1 MWVPHTF
8 KIKIMMK
15 HLTILITILLIPAF
29 VVAQGRLE
37 GKVMVAGNDDA
48 PDGEGLPGANVV
60 WAGTTVGASAN
71 AAGYFTIKKVK
82 DHNLLVASFVGYTTD
97 TVVVDPDT
105 DYIEIILEESSMLDE
120 IRVIGRATGTHIDRK
135 ATIATVNITGAELC
149 KAACCNLSESFVTN
163 ASVDVNYADA
173 ATGAKQIQ
181 LLGLAGSYVQ
191 ILTENIPSMYG
202 LGAAYGLSYVPGPWM
217 ESIQVSKGTSSVRN
231 GNESITGQINVEY
244 KKPVTSE
251 ILFVNG
257 IVSDAGKIESNANAS
272 LRLNPCWSTMLLGHG
287 ETQSGTSDHN
297 KDGFRDEP
305 DVRQY
310 SFMNRWDY
318 LSDNLTFRTGIKYM
332 NEERIGGQFDYNRND
347 PNTWDSGYGINMATE
362 RAEAF
367 TKVGGMFGPDD
378 NMSLGWIQSFA
389 FHEMNAWLGY
399 NKYDATQ
406 KSYYTNLLYQYFPG
420 EKHTVDAGVSY
431 RFDHYD
437 ELQGIYRPLTGHIT
451 TNINSETV
459 ESVPGV
465 FMQYTYTD
473 SAKMTLLA
481 GVRYDFYRNHGAQF
495 TPRLHLRYE
504 ITPHITL
511 RASAGKGYR
520 TVHVLAENM
529 YFLSSSRQMVIAD
542 NLDIEEAWNAGI
554 NMTGYLHIGK
564 RELRI
569 TGEAYRTSFVKQIV
583 IDLDSDIDRVSFY
596 NLDGKSYSNVYQLE
610 AQIEPV
616 TGLDITA
623 AWRWNDVKQ
632 TIGGELREK
641 PLASRY
647 KGLLTASYTTRMRKW
662 QVDCTLQYNGPGRI
676 PSTMANPEP
685 YRRADHFSAYPV
697 LNAQI
702 TKYFRKWSVYIGAEN
717 ITGSRQHDAIIAADD
732 PFGPYYDGSMIYGP
746 VHGRK
751 LFAGFRFA
759 LDRPQN

>member
-1 MWVPHTF
+1 
-8 KIKIMMK
+8 MK
-15 HLTILITILLIPAF
+15 HLITLISILFIPALM
-29 VVAQGRLE
+29 VAQGRLE
-37 GKVMVAGNDDA
+37 GKVVVASGDGA
-48 PDGEGLPGANVV
+48 TDGEGLPGANVV

-71 AAGYFTIKKVK
+71 AAGYFTIRKVK
-82 DHNLLVASFVGYTTD
+82 DHNLLVASFVGYTPD
-97 TVVVDPDT
+97 TVSVDPGE
-105 DYIEIILEESSMLDE
+105 DYIEITLDE
-120 IRVIGRATGTHIDRK
+120 NSMMSEITVIGRATGTHIDRE
-135 ATIATVNITGAELC
+135 ATIATVNITAAELC

-191 ILTENIPSMYG
+191 ILTENIPAMYG
-202 LGAAYGLSYVPGPWM
+202 LGAAYGLSYIPGPWM

-244 KKPVTSE
+244 KKPATSE
-251 ILFVNG
+251 IAFVNG
-257 IVSDAGKIESNANAS
+257 FVSDAGKIETNANAS
-272 LRLNPCWSTMLLGHG
+272 VKLNPYWSTMLLGHG
-287 ETQSGTSDHN
+287 ETQSGASDHN

-318 LSDNLTFRTGIKYM
+318 LSNNLTFRAGIKYM
-332 NEERIGGQFDYNRND
+332 NEERIGGQFDYSRND

-367 TKVGGMFGPDD
+367 TKLGGMFGPSD
-378 NMSLGWIQSFA
+378 NMSLGWIQSA
-389 FHEMNAWLGY
+389 TFHQIDSWLGY
-399 NKYDATQ
+399 NQYDATQ
-406 KSYYTNLLYQYFPG
+406 KSYYTNILYQYFPA
-420 EKHTVDAGVSY
+420 EKHTVDAGASY

-437 ELQGIYRPLTGHIT
+437 ELHGIFGPVTGQVLTAL
-451 TNINSETV
+451 NAETI

-465 FMQYTYTD
+465 FVQYTYTD
-473 SAKMTLLA
+473 SAKVTLLA
-481 GVRYDFYRNHGAQF
+481 GARYDFYRHHGAQF

-504 ITPHITL
+504 ITPHLTL

-529 YFLSSSRQMVIAD
+529 YFLSSSRQMVIED

-554 NMTGYLHIGK
+554 NLTGYVHIGS
-564 RELRI
+564 RELRL
-569 TGEAYRTSFVKQIV
+569 TGEAYRTSFVRQIV
-583 IDLDSDIDRVSFY
+583 TDLDSDVDRVSFY
-596 NLDGKSYSNVYQLE
+596 NLDGKSYSNVFQLE
-610 AQIEPV
+610 AQMQPV

-623 AWRWNDVKQ
+623 AWRWNDVRQ

-641 PLASRY
+641 PLSSRY

-662 QVDCTLQYNGPGRI
+662 QADYTLQYNGPGRM

-685 YRRADHFSAYPV
+685 YRRHESFSAYPV
-697 LNAQI
+697 MNAQV
-702 TKYFRKWSVYIGAEN
+702 TRYFRKWSVYIGAEN

-732 PFGPYYDGSMIYGP
+732 PFGPYFDGSMIYGP

-751 LFAGFRFA
+751 LYAGFRFA
-759 LDRPQN
+759 LDRIQN

>member
-1 MWVPHTF
+1 
-8 KIKIMMK
+8 MK
-15 HLTILITILLIPAF
+15 HLITLITILLIPAF
-29 VVAQGRLE
+29 AVAQGRLE
-37 GKVMVAGNDDA
+37 GKVVVAGSDGA

-71 AAGYFTIKKVK
+71 AAGYFTIRKVK
-82 DHNLLVASFVGYTTD
+82 DHNLLVASFVGYTSD
-97 TVVVDPDT
+97 TVMIDPGT
-105 DYIEIILEESSMLDE
+105 DYIEIILKENSMIDE
-120 IRVIGRATGTHIDRK
+120 ITVIGRATGTHIDRE
-135 ATIATVNITGAELC
+135 ATIATVNITAAELC

-191 ILTENIPSMYG
+191 ILTENIPAMYG
-202 LGAAYGLSYVPGPWM
+202 LGAAYGLSYIPGPWM

-244 KKPVTSE
+244 KKPATSE
-251 ILFVNG
+251 IVFVNG
-257 IVSDAGKIESNANAS
+257 FVSDAGKIETNANAS
-272 LRLNPCWSTMLLGHG
+272 LRLNQYWSTMLLGHG
-287 ETQSGTSDHN
+287 ETQSGASDHN

-318 LSDNLTFRTGIKYM
+318 LSNNLTFRAGIKYM
-332 NEERIGGQFDYNRND
+332 NEERIGGQFDYSRND

-367 TKVGGMFGPDD
+367 TKLGGMFGPSD
-378 NMSLGWIQSFA
+378 NMSLGWIQSFT
-389 FHEMNAWLGY
+389 FHEMNSWLGY

-406 KSYYTNLLYQYFPG
+406 KSYYTNLLYQYFPA

-437 ELQGIYRPLTGHIT
+437 ELQGIYGPLTVQVL
-451 TNINSETV
+451 TNINAETV
-459 ESVPGV
+459 ESVPGI

-473 SAKMTLLA
+473 SAKVTLLA

-504 ITPHITL
+504 ITPHMTL

-554 NMTGYLHIGK
+554 NLTGYIHIGD
-564 RELRI
+564 RELRL
-569 TGEAYRTSFVKQIV
+569 TGEAYRTSFIKQIV
-583 IDLDSDIDRVSFY
+583 TDLDSDVDRVSFY
-596 NLDGKSYSNVYQLE
+596 NLDGKSYSNVIQLE
-610 AQIEPV
+610 AQMQPV

-623 AWRWNDVKQ
+623 AWRWNDVRQ
-632 TIGGELREK
+632 TIGGDLREK

-662 QVDCTLQYNGPGRI
+662 QADYTLQYNGPGRL

-685 YRRADHFSAYPV
+685 YRRHDQFGAYPV
-697 LNAQI
+697 MNAQV
-702 TKYFRKWSVYIGAEN
+702 TRYFKKWSVYIGAEN

-732 PFGPYYDGSMIYGP
+732 PFGPYFDGSMIYGP

-751 LFAGFRFA
+751 LYAGFRFA